1 MGFREVIMRVTAS
14 IKTTSSAVIDGTTIT
29 SNAVS
34 FKHMAAYCNVPTKGT
49 LYVIGSFV
57 VGLSLLLQIRKA
69 LLRAAGILLKQKLV
83 VMYSKVLLVKRRFL
97 QAI

>member
-1 MGFREVIMRVTAS
+1 MSPLALRLQVLLLLMVQLLLRTLLALSIWLHTAMFQPRVLSMLLAH
-14 IKTTSSAVIDGTTIT
+14 V
-29 SNAVS
+29 
-34 FKHMAAYCNVPTKGT
+34 
-49 LYVIGSFV
+49 V